1 MSKTPQPDPQGSGET
16 GPAQPLPQGMPGW
29 GPAAQAPGQLPPPP
43 GQAPPPVPP
52 QSPGTSSAW
61 SQPVPATSPLSGG
74 PGSGRPGGARTRPWL
89 IGGGAALAV
98 AAIVGV
104 VIAMSGGD
112 GESAAEGKQSGAPGG
127 AAEPQAPTAAGKSFT
142 KVPEGCRLIKAS
154 TIARIA
160 PGTECKPSQ
169 FDNSTMA
176 AMITRM
182 PSWDTPFGSG
192 GGQLRLQVNLTVG
205 PSASGMF
212 DIHKK
217 SALEALKKVRT
228 TTDSRSL
235 SGLGEDAYLVHGV
248 DKDPFDLAE
257 AQVIVREGNA
267 EFTVSLTYDT
277 KDSGRN
283 QQQAED
289 AVVAAARDVLG
300 SLS

>member
-1 MSKTPQPDPQGSGET
+1 MSNTPQPDPQQGSPGT
-16 GPAQPLPQGMPGW
+16 PPLPV
-29 GPAAQAPGQLPPPP
+29 PP
-43 GQAPPPVPP
+43 QPPVPP
-52 QSPGTSSAW
+52 QSPGTPSAW

-74 PGSGRPGGARTRPWL
+74 PGSGRPRGARTRPWL
-89 IGGGAALAV
+89 IGGGVALAV

-112 GESAAEGKQSGAPGG
+112 GESAAEGKQSGARGG
-127 AAEPQAPTAAGKSFT
+127 AAEPQVPTAAGKSFT

-169 FDNSTMA
+169 FDNATMA

-182 PSWDTPFGSG
+182 PSWDMPFGSG
-192 GGQLRLQVNLTVG
+192 GGSLSLDVNLTVS

-212 DIHKK
+212 DVHKK

-228 TTDSRSL
+228 ITDSRSL
-235 SGLGEDAYLVHGV
+235 GGLGEDAYVVHGV